1 LAPKFYKGAQDEGL
15 SMKKTVRP
23 FTVEYRSKRGKSHA
37 ARGGGAFRFSD
48 QSTERMPA
56 RKHMRDEL
64 SAWQSLFKQEA
75 RSL

>member
-1 LAPKFYKGAQDEGL
+1 
-15 SMKKTVRP
+15 MKKTVRP

-37 ARGGGAFRFSD
+37 SRGGGAFRFSD
-48 QSTERMPA
+48 RSADRMPA

-75 RSL
+75 RSP

>member
-1 LAPKFYKGAQDEGL
+1 LAPRFYKGAQDEGL
-15 SMKKTVRP
+15 SMKKTVRS

-37 ARGGGAFRFSD
+37 ARGGAAFRLSD

>member
-1 LAPKFYKGAQDEGL
+1 MAPKFYKGAQDEGL

-37 ARGGGAFRFSD
+37 ARGGAAFRLSD